1 MANKDKDDILEY
13 LEYSYT
19 GARAM
24 HDMEAQVRIARA
36 MAAYNAD
43 PEMEIFTEEF
53 NDLYYSMLFLA
64 TEQLT

>member
-1 MANKDKDDILEY
+1 
-13 LEYSYT
+13 
-19 GARAM
+19 M

-36 MAAYNAD
+36 MVAYNAD